1 MAHESRYDQYL
12 QKKRGVFAPSPLWRA
27 AEYHR
32 ISRED
37 GDKEESDSISSQKDI
52 TRDYIEGQEDLLSA
66 GDYDDDGKTGT
77 NFDRPAFQRLMDD
90 IKSGA
95 VNCIIVKDLSRFGRN
110 YILVGQYLEMIL
122 PMLNIRFISVNDR
135 IDSYRDPSSVSNALV
150 SFKNVMNDEYCRDIS
165 NKVRSSLDRKRGKGE
180 FIGAFASYGYLKD
193 PDDRHRLVIDPA
205 AAEVVRN
212 IFQLFL
218 GGMSII
224 GIAKHLN
231 ELGIPNPTAYKR
243 QLGLHYNHP
252 SQALN
257 DALWPDSS
265 VRRILRNQMYAG
277 DMVQCKTRTKSY
289 KVQISVPVP
298 EEERIVVPNTHEPII
313 EREKFELVQQLMMRD
328 TRAAPGV
335 RHVSIFAGY
344 LRCADCRRAM
354 AKKAVAQ
361 PNKRYRYFI
370 CQTFRKAAH
379 GACTK
384 HTIREEQLYQA
395 VLTTI
400 KVQIDLAVSM
410 SQVLS
415 DLRNRQFKA
424 RKSNRLEAML
434 EAQLKEQEKIS
445 RHKIDLYPDWKSGLI
460 SKEEYLALK
469 ERFDRQLH
477 QLDASIAHIKEELK
491 RYEESASAENRF
503 IAHFLKYQNIDAL
516 TREMIVELIEMIYVH
531 EGGTITVEFRYQDE
545 YQRLLDLIQ
554 EAERNDKAG

>member
-1 MAHESRYDQYL
+1 MAGRSRYDEYL
-12 QKKRGVFAPSPLWRA
+12 QRKRGVFEPSPLWKA

-52 TRDYIEGQEDLLSA
+52 TRDYIEKQDDLISV

-77 NFDRPAFQRLMDD
+77 NFDRPGFQRLMDD
-90 IKSGA
+90 IKNGA

-110 YILVGQYLEMIL
+110 YILVGQYLEMVF

-135 IDSYRDPSSVSNALV
+135 IDSYKDPSSVSNALV

-180 FIGAFASYGYLKD
+180 FIGSFASYGYLKD
-193 PDDRHRLVIDPA
+193 PDDHHRLVIDPVA
-205 AAEVVRN
+205 SEVVRS
-212 IFQLFL
+212 IFDLFL

-224 GIAKHLN
+224 SIAKHLN
-231 ELGIPNPTAYKR
+231 ELGIPNPTAYKK
-243 QLGLHYNHP
+243 QLGFQYKHP
-252 SQALN
+252 SRALN

-265 VRRILRNQMYAG
+265 IRRILRNQMYVG

-289 KVQISVPVP
+289 KVQISVNVP
-298 EEERIVVPNTHEPII
+298 EEERIIVPNTHAPII

-344 LRCADCRRAM
+344 LRCADCHRAM
-354 AKKAVAQ
+354 AKKTVNQ
-361 PNKRYRYFI
+361 PYKRYYYFV
-370 CQTFRKAAH
+370 CQTFRKAAR
-379 GACTK
+379 GECTK
-384 HTIREEQLYQA
+384 HTIREEKLYQA
-395 VLTTI
+395 VLATI
-400 KVQIDLAVSM
+400 KMQISLAVSM
-410 SQVLS
+410 DQVLS
-415 DLRNRQFKA
+415 DLQKRHFRA

-434 EAQLKEQEKIS
+434 EAQLKEYDKIS
-445 RHKIDLYPDWKSGLI
+445 RYKIDLYPDWKGGLI

-469 ERFDRQLH
+469 EKFDRELSQLEV
-477 QLDASIAHIKEELK
+477 SIAHIKEEIEQYK
-491 RYEESASAENRF
+491 GSSSTENQF
-503 IAHFLKYQNIDAL
+503 IAHFLKYQNIDSL

-531 EGGTITVEFRYQDE
+531 EGGTITIEFKYQDE
-545 YQRLLDLIQ
+545 YHRLLDLIQ
-554 EAERNDKAG
+554 EAEDSKRAG